1 MDQSALQYYQY
12 LISKGETP
20 QVAAAIM
27 GNAGQESKYD
37 PKAVGDGGG
46 SGGLFQF
53 NKGGEAPAF
62 QAWASQNK
70 REVSDPY
77 AQIDFVRS
85 QLQSPTYANVY
96 SQMQNAPNLSGATD
110 AFMTG
115 YERPNPK
122 YANFNARMS
131 YANQFINPPIQDAGT
146 PIPNSSPAAG
156 LLTNPTNALGNPM
169 QMAMGL
175 LQKGQGQTPQTQML
189 QPFTRRPQPFS
200 GFRFLG

>member
-1 MDQSALQYYQY
+1 MDQNALQYYQY

-27 GNAGQESKYD
+27 GNAGQESRYD

-53 NKGGEAPAF
+53 NKKGEAPAF

-85 QLQSPTYANVY
+85 QLQSPAYANVY
-96 SQMQNAPNLSGATD
+96 SQMQSAPSLSGATD

-122 YANFNARMS
+122 YANFNARMD
-131 YANQFINPPIQDAGT
+131 YANQFINPTVKDAGT
-146 PIPNSSPAAG
+146 PTPNSSPAIG
-156 LLTNPTNALGNPM
+156 LLANPTNALGNPM

-175 LQKGQGQTPQTQML
+175 LANANRAAPQTQML
-189 QPFTRRPQPFS
+189 QSFIHRPQPFS